1 MKKLLL
7 ISLFVFISLPA
18 FAQLEIGGS
27 YELRDESPQSGF
39 GVRIQSS
46 ILQQV
51 PLIDLGIR
59 LHASYFSESN
69 SIEDGALSY
78 SQDFENYD
86 FGVAAYGGITIG
98 LLEPYVGVG
107 LGSET
112 IDLKFDDI
120 QGVPI
125 PGEPLEDEEESNVYW
140 NTFAGAKV
148 TIIPLVK
155 PFVEYR
161 FTSRD
166 LEVPNLDDKTGRIM
180 FGVVLSL

>member
-1 MKKLLL
+1 MRKLLL
-7 ISLFVFISLPA
+7 IAFSMLLSVPA
-18 FAQLEIGGS
+18 SAQFEIGGS

-39 GVRIQSS
+39 GIRVQSS

-69 SIEDGALSY
+69 SVENGNLTYDRN
-78 SQDFENYD
+78 FENYD
-86 FGVAAYGGITIG
+86 FGVAAYGGVTIG
-98 LLEPYVGVG
+98 LLEPYIGVG

-112 IDLKFDDI
+112 VELKFEDI
-120 QGVPI
+120 QGG
-125 PGEPLEDEEESNVYW
+125 PGAGESLNDEDESNIYW